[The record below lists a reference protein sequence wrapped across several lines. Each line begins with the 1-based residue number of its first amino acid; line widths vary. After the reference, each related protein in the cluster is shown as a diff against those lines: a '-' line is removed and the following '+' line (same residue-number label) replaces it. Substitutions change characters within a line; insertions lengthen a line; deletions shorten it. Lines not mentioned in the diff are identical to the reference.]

1 MNFYL
6 PLCCGNFEP
15 QILKTPVAA
24 AIPTM
29 SWVNGQQKPWE
40 TYSPGCCVSTG
51 LWLQHPLSIQGRFPN
66 SWPTATRSSVLIW
79 SSKGMAG
86 RHTIGLFASR
96 FQDVHPRTSQSSIY
110 LSMQDCLLPSPG
122 GVTHTATAPVGIT
135 PVTSAHGAST
145 WLSPR
150 QDPLIQMRG
159 WVNPLFVYLGTL
171 GPAGSLPHATS
182 GTYAHTAWRHIRPR
196 SVH

>member
-1 MNFYL
+1 MGDVFTWI
-6 PLCCGNFEP
+6 LCFHRF
-15 QILKTPVAA
+15 VAA
-24 AIPTM
+24 ASTFHPGKV
-29 SWVNGQQKPWE
+29 SQFLA
-40 TYSPGCCVSTG
+40 YSNTILCGYLEFKGDGWRAYYRAFCLQVS
-51 LWLQHPLSIQGRFPN
+51 GRP
-66 SWPTATRSSVLIW
+66 SKDWSVLN
-79 SSKGMAG
+79 
-86 RHTIGLFASR
+86 L
-96 FQDVHPRTSQSSIY
+96 